1 MNDKTRLIEL
11 NITTPQHNCWPELV
25 SYAYL
30 RTELVECN
38 QICSFGP
45 TCPITTIILNPCKL
59 TESTREWS
67 SPLSL
72 NNHFCILK
80 MQLFSICRD
89 QYFLIF
95 QLKLFKFDKL
105 CNVVICF
112 TPQSFNHFFSL
123 QINVKLASDW
133 RYTFPMAVASDIY
146 GVSLHI

>member
-1 MNDKTRLIEL
+1 MYSCHSCHSCGGIVQVCGSDLMHCPQILI
-11 NITTPQHNCWPELV
+11 IKHSHNRISV
-25 SYAYL
+25 STA
-30 RTELVECN
+30 VFMVHAWDAD
-38 QICSFGP
+38 QWS
-45 TCPITTIILNPCKL
+45 ILNPCKL

-112 TPQSFNHFFSL
+112 TPQSFNHFFF
-123 QINVKLASDW
+123 IEN
-133 RYTFPMAVASDIY
+133 
-146 GVSLHI
+146 